1 MKKNYFIIL
10 IISLLV
16 CSLSKA
22 QTTTTF
28 TINSGLTNTVLA
40 TPMATG
46 DSVILIKGSYPNGN
60 TVKLTSYIAYTYI
73 PSNVLAFGP
82 YTTTDEGGEFNV
94 WSTYV
99 SASISIVTWQ
109 MGHINLTEY
118 DNLGTAIA
126 TFTIMNSVVATGN
139 MDVANQNH
147 PLNIYPNPAQ
157 NEFYVELDSKTNTPI
172 TLNVYNSFGQ
182 LMLTETYLQDEDRK
196 KIDIE
201 KLNSGIYSLEVM
213 YDNERKI
220 QKIIK
225 M

>member
-1 MKKNYFIIL
+1 MKKHYLTFL
-10 IISLLV
+10 IVSLLV

-28 TINSGLTNTVLA
+28 TLNSGVASTTLTA
-40 TPMATG
+40 PMAHG
-46 DSVILIKGSYPNGN
+46 DSIILKSGTIPTGY
-60 TVKLTSYIAYTYI
+60 TVNISSYISYTYT
-73 PSNVLAFGP
+73 PCNVLVFGP
-82 YTTTDEGGEFNV
+82 IHGINFNGEIDMWGAIN
-94 WSTYV
+94 
-99 SASISIVTWQ
+99 SASIQIISPYMIQ
-109 MGHINLTEY
+109 MNLTGY
-118 DNLGTAIA
+118 DNSGAAVLNW
-126 TFTIMNSVVATGN
+126 TIRNSSVATGN
-139 MDVANQNH
+139 MDVANQKH

-182 LMLTETYLQDEDRK
+182 LQITETYLQSEERK

-201 KLNSGIYSLEVM
+201 KLNSGIYSLEVIF
-213 YDNERKI
+213 DNERKI

>member
-1 MKKNYFIIL
+1 MKKHYLTFI

-40 TPMATG
+40 APMAAG
-46 DSVILIKGSYPNGN
+46 DSVILIKGSYPAGN
-60 TVKLTSYIAYTYI
+60 TVKLTSYIAYTYT
-73 PSNVLAFGP
+73 PCNVLAFGP
-82 YTTTDEGGEFNV
+82 YTGTNVGGEFKV

-99 SASISIVTWQ
+99 SASLTIVTWQ

-126 TFTIMNSVVATGN
+126 TFTIMNNAVATGN
-139 MDVANQNH
+139 MDIANQKH

-157 NEFYVELDSKTNTPI
+157 EEFYVELDNKTNTPI

-182 LMLTETYLQDEDRK
+182 LQITETYLQSEERK

-201 KLNSGIYSLEVM
+201 KLNSGIYSLEVIF
-213 YDNERKI
+213 DNERKI